1 MISLGDKERLGYKLL
16 KVHISIMKKYLA
28 IISGA
33 LMLVVGGL
41 WGVSKVSA
49 MASIFMAPTYGVGG
63 ASGATVQ
70 TSATTTATWMTPGTG
85 TTTVTL
91 GTPLSLGMATK
102 YDKAR
107 LYLEV
112 SATNTPQN
120 PTLNVRVEHSL
131 NGVDWF
137 SDGTTVTGTSTQVTP
152 SIISI
157 YVSTS
162 TAYNIY
168 GNINRVHQSFYI
180 ETPAAY
186 NRAVVF
192 SPVGGQNF
200 TVWAALQ
207 PIKEVQVI
215 NQ

>member
-1 MISLGDKERLGYKLL
+1 
-16 KVHISIMKKYLA
+16 MKKYLA
-28 IISGA
+28 IIGSVLLLSFMGA
-33 LMLVVGGL
+33 
-41 WGVSKVSA
+41 WGVTSVSA
-49 MASIFMAPTYGVGG
+49 MASIFMAPTYGVGLT
-63 ASGATVQ
+63 AQ
-70 TSATTTATWMTPGTG
+70 TSATTSATWMTPGTG

-107 LYLEV
+107 LFLEI

-120 PTLNVRVEHSL
+120 AILNVRIEHSL
-131 NGVDWF
+131 NGIDWF
-137 SDGTTVTGTSTQVTP
+137 SDATMDAATTTMARAHVIDVM
-152 SIISI
+152 IA
-157 YVSTS
+157 TS

-192 SPVGGQNF
+192 SPIGGSNF

-207 PIKEVQVI
+207 PIKEVQVL